1 MLLLKNN
8 VKPLTQSNG
17 WVRNLGRNLNSSYMM
32 GLSVRPILRSY
43 TSSFSN
49 GKGHDNSNNSNSN
62 NQNRSANATE
72 DEEKISNSTDTQQD
86 PFVGKQPPSSS
97 PLESSF
103 SFMPVIN
110 IPQTEF
116 AHNAFFSLHRP
127 LLGLADEEEKPF
139 FSKHPPAEDDDG
151 KEDNDILVCNTD

>member
-1 MLLLKNN
+1 MLLSKTNI
-8 VKPLTQSNG
+8 KMLTPSKG
-17 WVRNLGRNLNSSYMM
+17 WVRNISRHLNSNNVV
-32 GLSVRPILRSY
+32 LSTHSLRFTTIRSY

-49 GKGHDNSNNSNSN
+49 GKGHDSNN
-62 NQNRSANATE
+62 NQNQSTKDE
-72 DEEKISNSTDTQQD
+72 EEKIANKKDTQQE
-86 PFVGKQPPSSS
+86 PFVSKQPSTI
-97 PLESSF
+97 ESNF

-139 FSKHPPAEDDDG
+139 FSKHAPEDDDG
-151 KEDNDILVCNTD
+151 KWFCCTTDN